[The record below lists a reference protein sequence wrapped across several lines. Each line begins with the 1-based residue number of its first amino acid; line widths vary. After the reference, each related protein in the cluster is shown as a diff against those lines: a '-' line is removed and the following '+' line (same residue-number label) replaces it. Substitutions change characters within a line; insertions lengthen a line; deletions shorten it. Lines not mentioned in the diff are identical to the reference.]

1 VAARGKIRQFPTAYE
16 LKAIK
21 RAEGGEGVLPVARKL
36 YYGAVH
42 LIAMS
47 RSAVF
52 RSGWFRPTLACF
64 KNPPVRFSTRTR
76 KQSSPSGRPMLSAAR
91 GEAKRSASSSLAS
104 SSAKSGKRAP
114 IGASAVTPSCL
125 PRRCARSPRGEVR
138 HPPGKSVPISPHLSL
153 RRHTKISCAKI
164 RDSQSASRWSLR
176 ARPLRKNNSLSFFRK
191 L

>member
-1 VAARGKIRQFPTAYE
+1 MAARGKIRQFPTAYE

-64 KNPPVRFSTRTR
+64 KNPPGPFLDADKKATVSERPADALRGAQRSERGLLLAGKQIGEIR
-76 KQSSPSGRPMLSAAR
+76 K
-91 GEAKRSASSSLAS
+91 
-104 SSAKSGKRAP
+104 
-114 IGASAVTPSCL
+114 
-125 PRRCARSPRGEVR
+125 
-138 HPPGKSVPISPHLSL
+138 
-153 RRHTKISCAKI
+153 
-164 RDSQSASRWSLR
+164 
-176 ARPLRKNNSLSFFRK
+176 ARP
-191 L
+191 

>member
-1 VAARGKIRQFPTAYE
+1 MAARGKIRQFPTAYE

-64 KNPPVRFSTRTR
+64 KNPPGPFLDADKKAIVSERPADALRGAQRSEQVCILLAGKQPGEIR
-76 KQSSPSGRPMLSAAR
+76 KASLDRRQRGDAVVPAAQMRALAAGRSSAPAGQI
-91 GEAKRSASSSLAS
+91 SSNFATPLAS
-104 SSAKSGKRAP
+104 PAHENLVRENSRFPKRIKMVAACKTSAQK
-114 IGASAVTPSCL
+114 
-125 PRRCARSPRGEVR
+125 
-138 HPPGKSVPISPHLSL
+138 
-153 RRHTKISCAKI
+153 
-164 RDSQSASRWSLR
+164 
-176 ARPLRKNNSLSFFRK
+176 
-191 L
+191 